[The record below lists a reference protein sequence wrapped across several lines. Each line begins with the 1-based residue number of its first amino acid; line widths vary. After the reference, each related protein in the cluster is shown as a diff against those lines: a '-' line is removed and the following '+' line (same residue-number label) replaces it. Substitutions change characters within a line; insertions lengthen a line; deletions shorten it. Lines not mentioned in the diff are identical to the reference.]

1 MSDTT
6 GGKPFTPD
14 NSPGGGGE
22 RRRVGPEDESREEQ
36 MDDDGLGLGPADAD
50 EDDAGIP
57 IGDRENQAATEQM
70 NPDKFQRD

>member
-14 NSPGGGGE
+14 NNPGGGE

-36 MDDDGLGLGPADAD
+36 MDDDGLGPADAD
-50 EDDAGIP
+50 EGDAGIP
-57 IGDRENQAATEQM
+57 IEDRENQAATEQM

>member
-14 NSPGGGGE
+14 ISPGGGE

-36 MDDDGLGLGPADAD
+36 MDDDGLAPADAG

-57 IGDRENQAATEQM
+57 IEDRENQAATEQM